1 MTHLFSRFR
10 IRALGVAARL
20 AACADA
26 VHADGAGLVSQLA
39 RLIADR
45 GARSV
50 LVVTDD
56 VLVELGVVAPVLN
69 ALKEA
74 GLAVTVFS
82 EVEPDPTI
90 AIVMA
95 GIEQLRASGATAV
108 LAVGGG
114 SPIDAAKAIIAC
126 SASGCRP
133 QALDGYFK
141 VRTPVL
147 PFFAIP
153 TTAGTG
159 SEVTVASVISDPGA
173 ERKFAIVDNK
183 LVPVA
188 IALDP
193 NLMLGLPP
201 DVTAAT
207 GMDALTHAIESYLST
222 LATPATRAMS
232 VAATRAIVRDLPRAY
247 EDGRDIA
254 ARQSLAVA
262 SCLAGLAFT
271 KASVGY
277 VHAIAHQLGPLYH
290 LPHGYLNAILLP
302 YVLDFYVDGAARGWR
317 SSRAPVGWGEARRG
331 PPVPRDESH
340 RRDPTAERV
349 RRHPANDRAD
359 RRRRH
364 PRHRAACAGGGAR
377 DLPGADVHVGRRL
390 RDRRAARGW
399 PSRGRGDGSSL
410 TRARS
415 KPREGGDLSHGI
427 VCPHP
432 CPVPR
437 TAARRP
443 PGQSVP

>member
-1 MTHLFSRFR
+1 MTHLIASLR
-10 IRALGVAARL
+10 IRALGVAVRL
-20 AACADA
+20 VPAPTPFMLTGPGSS
-26 VHADGAGLVSQLA
+26 VELA

-50 LVVTDD
+50 LVVTDQ
-56 VLVELGVVAPVLN
+56 VLVELKVVAPVLN
-69 ALKEA
+69 ALQAA

-114 SPIDAAKAIIAC
+114 SPIDAAKAMIAC
-126 SASGCRP
+126 HASGRRP
-133 QALDGYFK
+133 QDLDGYFK
-141 VRTPVL
+141 VRAPVV

-153 TTAGTG
+153 TTAGSG
-159 SEVTVASVISDPGA
+159 SEVTVGAVVSDPGA
-173 ERKFAIVDNK
+173 GRKFTIVDNK
-183 LVPVA
+183 LVPAA

-193 NLMLGLPP
+193 NLMVGLPP
-201 DVTAAT
+201 QVTAAT

-222 LATPATRAMS
+222 LATPKTRALS
-232 VAATRAIVRDLPRAY
+232 VAATRAIFRDLPRAC

-302 YVLDFYVDGAARGWR
+302 YVLDFYVDGAASRMSEFARACGLGRDGEDPR
-317 SSRAPVGWGEARRG
+317 SLATSLIAAIRRLNASIGIPTAIEQIADADVPAIVQRALAEAHG
-331 PPVPRDESH
+331 TYPVPIYLS
-340 RRDPTAERV
+340 A
-349 RRHPANDRAD
+349 AD
-359 RRRRH
+359 
-364 PRHRAACAGGGAR
+364 CATI
-377 DLPGADVHVGRRL
+377 V
-390 RDRRAARGW
+390 RRAAGRVMVAATEHR
-399 PSRGRGDGSSL
+399 SRAIGASPE
-410 TRARS
+410 
-415 KPREGGDLSHGI
+415 KKEI
-427 VCPHP
+427 
-432 CPVPR
+432 
-437 TAARRP
+437 
-443 PGQSVP
+443 